1 MLNPFEKINCP
12 PKVEDFIK
20 SQLNRLSKI
29 SGESVKD
36 REIRRLISYRDNLN
50 KYVEFVNSFPNL
62 DNLHPFYRE
71 SMEIVAKKSYKEIKV
86 CLAIAMKSVKLAMRI
101 LNRYIGT
108 IKASDEKLSNKLMR
122 EAFGRASSV
131 LRKDRCINWL
141 IDLAKQLKKLKS
153 IDPTLPTVI
162 VAGPPNAGKSTLVSR
177 ISSAKPEVAS
187 YPFTT
192 KEIHVGHI
200 DWNYSKIQVIDTPGI
215 LDRPQ
220 EVRNE
225 IEKKAINALKNLD
238 GVVVFLFDVSRYSL
252 YTPKEQLD
260 LYEEVKSFGKRVIP
274 VLNKMDEV
282 DQGIYEQV
290 SSALKEKFFK
300 LSAETGVGV
309 EELKKA
315 ILEALQSE
323 VLGN

>member
-20 SQLNRLSKI
+20 SQLNRLSRI
-29 SGESVKD
+29 SGETIKD

-50 KYVEFVNSFPNL
+50 KYVEFVNSFPNV
-62 DNLHPFYRE
+62 DELHPFYRE
-71 SMEIVAKKSYKEIKV
+71 SMEIVAGKSSREIKI
-86 CLAIAMKSVKLAMRI
+86 CLAVAMKSVKLARKI
-101 LNRYIGT
+101 LNQYIGK
-108 IKASDEKLSNKLMR
+108 IKASDEKASNRLMR

-153 IDPTLPTVI
+153 IDPSLPTVI
-162 VAGPPNAGKSTLVSR
+162 VAGPPNVGKSTLVSR

-200 DWNYSKIQVIDTPGI
+200 EWNFSKIQVIDTPGI

-220 EVRNE
+220 ESRNE
-225 IEKKAINALKNLD
+225 IEKKAINALRNLN
-238 GVVVFLFDVSRYSL
+238 GVVVFLFDVSKYSL
-252 YTPKEQLD
+252 YSPKEQLN
-260 LYEEVKSFGKRVIP
+260 LYGEVKSFGKRVIP
-274 VLNKMDEV
+274 ALNKIDEV
-282 DQGIYEQV
+282 DQSIYEQV
-290 SSALKEKFFK
+290 TSALREKFFEI
-300 LSAETGVGV
+300 SAEKGVGL
-309 EELKKA
+309 EELKKE
-315 ILEALQSE
+315 IMEVLKNE